1 MEDNN
6 NPIVVEMTDSDGT
19 KVKVEVVSHFE
30 DNGRTY
36 VIANDLSNDTDS
48 YILELVSTPEGEML
62 VSVDSEEEFNRL
74 CESGEINLTNDWT
87 INRYLAGWQDI
98 YTHREDLPNDYDI
111 LWDDETDDF
120 DFPADL
126 DRFIKVT
133 GKRLG

>member
-6 NPIVVEMTDSDGT
+6 NPIIVEMTDSDGT

-74 CESGEINLTNDWT
+74 CNIVDKLV
-87 INRYLAGWQDI
+87 
-98 YTHREDLPNDYDI
+98 RE
-111 LWDDETDDF
+111 E
-120 DFPADL
+120 
-126 DRFIKVT
+126 
-133 GKRLG
+133 

>member
-1 MEDNN
+1 MEEFMEDNN

-74 CESGEINLTNDWT
+74 CNIVDKLV
-87 INRYLAGWQDI
+87 
-98 YTHREDLPNDYDI
+98 RE
-111 LWDDETDDF
+111 E
-120 DFPADL
+120 
-126 DRFIKVT
+126 
-133 GKRLG
+133 

>member
-74 CESGEINLTNDWT
+74 CNIVDKLV
-87 INRYLAGWQDI
+87 
-98 YTHREDLPNDYDI
+98 RE
-111 LWDDETDDF
+111 E
-120 DFPADL
+120 
-126 DRFIKVT
+126 
-133 GKRLG
+133 